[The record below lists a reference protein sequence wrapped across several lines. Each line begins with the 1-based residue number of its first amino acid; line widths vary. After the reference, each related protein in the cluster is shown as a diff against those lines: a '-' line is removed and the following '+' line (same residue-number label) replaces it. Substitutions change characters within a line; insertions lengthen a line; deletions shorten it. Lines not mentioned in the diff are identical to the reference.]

1 MSHVDME
8 SYNNNQ
14 KETVS
19 MSLNSIECPV
29 SIGVSYSCSKGN
41 GKKLNLTKRLG
52 RILILRLHELMYNSI
67 LPNCLLTFWY
77 QL

>member
-1 MSHVDME
+1 MSHVDVE
-8 SYNNNQ
+8 LYNNQ

-52 RILILRLHELMYNSI
+52 RILTLRVLDLMLNPI
-67 LPNCLLTFWY
+67 LPNCLLTF
-77 QL
+77 